1 MERQILHIDVN
12 SFAVSV
18 ERVVDS
24 RLRDRPV
31 IVAYPEMDRS
41 VVLSISNEA
50 RQTGIYRGML
60 LRQALRQCR
69 DVAVIPP
76 NEPLYSRAMGAMMKI
91 VSRYTPIIEPA
102 HYGHAYLDM
111 TGTSRLFGLPQ
122 DVAHKIQGEI
132 RSNVLLPTS
141 LGIASNKLVSKIASE
156 VIKPG
161 GIEEVYYGNER
172 QFIAPLKVYHLPSI
186 GQPVKKQ
193 LLELNIRIIKEIAD
207 LTLPHLTMVFGRTG
221 LKLFQAAQGIDP
233 TPVFPPQQLPNIY
246 EQKTLADDSNDV
258 FLLRGVLF
266 GLIEKVGRQ
275 LRKSSQTARKM
286 TLEIYY
292 ADFRE
297 AAGQKRL
304 PAATNM
310 DRELF
315 SVAEQL
321 LKKILTR
328 RIRVRKLAVRYFQLR
343 PASGQISL
351 FDNPERSN
359 ADRALN
365 RAMDK
370 IRQRFGEEAVR
381 FSLGKN

>member
-1 MERQILHIDVN
+1 MEN
-12 SFAVSV
+12 W
-18 ERVVDS
+18 
-24 RLRDRPV
+24 V

-50 RQTGIYRGML
+50 RQAGIYRGML
-60 LRQALRQCR
+60 LGQALRQCR

-91 VSRYTPIIEPA
+91 VSRFTPIIEPA

-111 TGTSRLFGLPQ
+111 TGTSRLYGLPQ
-122 DVAHKIQGEI
+122 DFAHKIQREI

-161 GIEEVYYGNER
+161 GIEEVYHGNER
-172 QFIAPLKVYHLPSI
+172 QFIAPLKIYHLPSV
-186 GQPVKKQ
+186 GQAVKKQ
-193 LLELNIRIIKEIAD
+193 LSELNIRIIKEITE
-207 LTLPHLTMVFGRTG
+207 LSLPHLTMVFGRTG
-221 LKLFQAAQGIDP
+221 LDLFQAAQGIDRS
-233 TPVFPPQQLPNIY
+233 PVFTPQQLPNIY
-246 EQKTLADDSNDV
+246 EQETLADDTNDI
-258 FLLRGVLF
+258 FLLRSALY

-275 LRKSSQTARKM
+275 LRQSSQTARKM
-286 TLEIYY
+286 MLEVYY
-292 ADFRE
+292 ADHRE
-297 AAGQKRL
+297 ATGQKRL

-315 SVAEQL
+315 FVAEQL
-321 LKKILTR
+321 MKKILTR

-343 PASGQISL
+343 PASGQMSL
-351 FDNPERSN
+351 FDEPKKNVSN
-359 ADRALN
+359 RKLN
-365 RAMDK
+365 LAMDK

>member
-18 ERVVDS
+18 ERVVNS
-24 RLRDRPV
+24 RLRSRPV
-31 IVAYPEMDRS
+31 VVAYPEMDRS

-50 RQTGIYRGML
+50 RQSGIYRGML
-60 LRQALRQCR
+60 LCQALRQCR
-69 DVAVIPP
+69 DVTVIPP

-161 GIEEVYYGNER
+161 GIEEVDHGNER
-172 QFIAPLKVYHLPSI
+172 QFIAPLRVYHLPSI

-193 LLELNIRIIKEIAD
+193 LLELNIRIIKEIAE

-246 EQKTLADDSNDV
+246 EQETLADDSNDV

-266 GLIEKVGRQ
+266 GLIEKVGR
-275 LRKSSQTARKM
+275 
-286 TLEIYY
+286 
-292 ADFRE
+292 
-297 AAGQKRL
+297 
-304 PAATNM
+304 
-310 DRELF
+310 
-315 SVAEQL
+315 
-321 LKKILTR
+321 
-328 RIRVRKLAVRYFQLR
+328 
-343 PASGQISL
+343 
-351 FDNPERSN
+351 
-359 ADRALN
+359 
-365 RAMDK
+365 
-370 IRQRFGEEAVR
+370 
-381 FSLGKN
+381 